1 MRKNIVDFITEP
13 ERQVPVTHDVDVLIC
28 GGGFAGVAAAI
39 AAARNGAS
47 VMLIEKYGFL
57 GGLATAALVITTPPL
72 NNGINREI
80 AKRLM
85 SWGSYAPNP
94 TWEDAADSGN
104 VDGIEGLKPYDPE
117 TTKFE
122 FVRML
127 LDQKVEIL
135 FHTYIVDAV
144 SSNGRIQAVL
154 VENKAGR
161 SAIRAKMFVDA
172 TGDADIA
179 FFAGAPVRDVERPIT
194 MMFNMA
200 DVDTKKALENLG
212 NWNVLKKVVRKAVEN
227 GELKFSQKTD
237 PDFGAPGIFA
247 ANLIHKGQIGV
258 WGGMLYSNRILDPKE
273 KTRAEIVTR
282 NEAFLLARYLNKN
295 VPGFENA
302 RLEQMS
308 TEVGIRATR
317 NLIGLYVPSKLEVT
331 QGVFPDTVVR
341 PYRNKSLALPY
352 RSLLP
357 QRIGNLIV
365 AGRCISADDA
375 IMGRLRLI
383 PVCSATGEAAGVAA
397 SLAVKQGVDAPSVDV
412 SEVQLILKDNGVEL

>member
-1 MRKNIVDFITEP
+1 
-13 ERQVPVTHDVDVLIC
+13 
-28 GGGFAGVAAAI
+28 
-39 AAARNGAS
+39 
-47 VMLIEKYGFL
+47 
-57 GGLATAALVITTPPL
+57 
-72 NNGINREI
+72 
-80 AKRLM
+80 
-85 SWGSYAPNP
+85 
-94 TWEDAADSGN
+94 
-104 VDGIEGLKPYDPE
+104 
-117 TTKFE
+117 
-122 FVRML
+122 ML

-212 NWNVLKKVVRKAVEN
+212 NWNALKKVVRKAVEN

>member
-1 MRKNIVDFITEP
+1 MNFVTEP
-13 ERQVPVTHDVDVLIC
+13 ERQIPVIYEADVLIC
-28 GGGFAGVAAAI
+28 GGGFAGVAAAV
-39 AAARNGAS
+39 AAARNGMS

-57 GGLATAALVITTPPL
+57 GGLATGALVITTPPL

-85 SWGSYAPNP
+85 SWGSYAPDPSRESTANS
-94 TWEDAADSGN
+94 DDI
-104 VDGIEGLKPYDPE
+104 DGLAGLKPYDPE

-135 FHTYIVDAV
+135 FHSYIAGVYQ
-144 SSNGRIQAVL
+144 SNGRIQAVF

-161 SAIRAKMFVDA
+161 SAVRAKMFVDA
-172 TGDADIA
+172 TGDADITV
-179 FFAGAPVRDVERPIT
+179 FAGAPVREVERPIT

-200 DVDTKKALENLG
+200 DVDTDKALEHLG
-212 NWNVLKKVVRKAVEN
+212 SWGALKKVVRKAVEN
-227 GELKFSQKTD
+227 GELQFSQKTD

-258 WGGMLYSNRILDPKE
+258 WGGMLYSNRILDPRE

-282 NEAFLLARYLNKN
+282 NEAFLLARYLSRNI
-295 VPGFENA
+295 PGFENA

-317 NLIGLYVPSKLEVT
+317 NLDGLYTPSKEEVIR
-331 QGVFPDTVVR
+331 GDFPDTVVR
-341 PYRNKSLALPY
+341 PYLNKSLALPY

-357 QRIGNLIV
+357 QRISNLLV
-365 AGRCISADDA
+365 AGRCISANDA

-397 SLAVKQGVDAPSVDV
+397 SIAVKQGLDAPAVDV
-412 SEVQLILKDNGVEL
+412 VELQSKLNDQGVQL

>member
-1 MRKNIVDFITEP
+1 MDFITEP
-13 ERQVPVTHDVDVLIC
+13 ERQIPVIYDADVLVC
-28 GGGFAGVAAAI
+28 GGGFAGVAAAVS
-39 AAARNGAS
+39 AARNGMS

-57 GGLATAALVITTPPL
+57 GGLATGALVITTPPL

-85 SWGSYAPNP
+85 AWGSYAPDSAF
-94 TWEDAADSGN
+94 EAAAHLDDI
-104 VDGIEGLKPYDPE
+104 DGLAGLKPYDPE

-135 FHTYIVDAV
+135 LHSYIAGVHR
-144 SSNGRIQAVL
+144 SNDRIQAVL

-161 SAIRAKMFVDA
+161 SAVRAKMFIDA

-179 FFAGAPVRDVERPIT
+179 VFAGAPVREVERPIT

-200 DVDTKKALENLG
+200 DVNTVKALEHLG
-212 NWNVLKKVVRKAVEN
+212 TWGALKKVVRKAVEN
-227 GELKFSQKTD
+227 GELQFSQKTD

-247 ANLIHKGQIGV
+247 ASLIHKGQIGV
-258 WGGMLYSNRILDPKE
+258 WGGMLYSNRILDPRE

-295 VPGFENA
+295 IPGFENA

-317 NLIGLYVPSKLEVT
+317 NLDGLCVPSKEEVIR
-331 QGVFPDTVVR
+331 GEFPDTVVR
-341 PYRNKSLALPY
+341 PYLHKSLALPY

-357 QRIGNLIV
+357 QRISNLLV
-365 AGRCISADDA
+365 AGRCISASDE

-397 SLAVKQGVDAPSVDV
+397 SIAVKQGVDAPAVDLG
-412 SEVQLILKDNGVEL
+412 ELRAMLNDQGVKL

>member
-1 MRKNIVDFITEP
+1 MDFVIEP
-13 ERQVPVTHDVDVLIC
+13 ERQVLVTHDVDVLVC
-28 GGGFAGVAAAI
+28 GGGFAGVAATI
-39 AAARNGAS
+39 GAARNGAS

-57 GGLATAALVITTPPL
+57 GGLATGALVITTPPL
-72 NNGINREI
+72 NNGINCEI
-80 AKRLM
+80 AKRLEA
-85 SWGSYAPNP
+85 WNSYAPNP
-94 TWEDAADSGN
+94 SWEDAADLDD
-104 VDGIEGLKPYDPE
+104 VDGLAGLKPYDPE

-135 FHTYIVDAV
+135 FHTYIVGALCSNDRVHAV
-144 SSNGRIQAVL
+144 FL
-154 VENKAGR
+154 ENKAGR
-161 SAIRAKMFVDA
+161 SAVRAKMFVDA

-179 FFAGAPVRDVERPIT
+179 VFAGAPVREVERPIT

-200 DVDTKKALENLG
+200 DVDREKALENLG
-212 NWNVLKKVVRKAVEN
+212 TWNSLKKVVRKAVEN
-227 GELKFSQKTD
+227 GELPFSQKTD

-247 ANLIHKGQIGV
+247 ASLIHKGQIGV

-317 NLIGLYVPSKLEVT
+317 NLVGLHVPSKKEVIR
-331 QGVFPDTVVR
+331 GEFPDTVVR

-357 QRIGNLIV
+357 QRIVNLLV
-365 AGRCISADDA
+365 AGRCISADDS

-383 PVCSATGEAAGVAA
+383 PVCSASGEAAGVAA
-397 SLAVKQGVDAPSVDV
+397 AIAVKQGVDAPAVDV
-412 SEVQLILKDNGVEL
+412 GELQSVLIDQGVQL

>member
-1 MRKNIVDFITEP
+1 MNFVTEP
-13 ERQVPVTHDVDVLIC
+13 ERQIPVIYEADVLIC
-28 GGGFAGVAAAI
+28 GGGFAGVAAAV
-39 AAARNGAS
+39 AAARNGMS

-57 GGLATAALVITTPPL
+57 GGLATGALVITTPPL

-85 SWGSYAPNP
+85 SWGSYAPDPSREFTANS
-94 TWEDAADSGN
+94 DDI
-104 VDGIEGLKPYDPE
+104 DGLAGLKPYDPE

-135 FHTYIVDAV
+135 FHSYIAGVYQ
-144 SSNGRIQAVL
+144 SNDRIQAVF

-161 SAIRAKMFVDA
+161 SAVRAKMFVDA

-179 FFAGAPVRDVERPIT
+179 VFAGAPVRVVERPIT

-200 DVDTKKALENLG
+200 DVDTDKALEHLG
-212 NWNVLKKVVRKAVEN
+212 SWGALKKVVRKAVEN
-227 GELKFSQKTD
+227 GELQFSQKTD

-258 WGGMLYSNRILDPKE
+258 WGGMLYSNRILDPRE

-282 NEAFLLARYLNKN
+282 NEAFLLARYLSRNI
-295 VPGFENA
+295 PGFENA

-317 NLIGLYVPSKLEVT
+317 NLDGLYTPSKEEVIR
-331 QGVFPDTVVR
+331 GDFPDTVVR
-341 PYRNKSLALPY
+341 PYLNKSLALPY

-357 QRIGNLIV
+357 QRISNLLV
-365 AGRCISADDA
+365 AGRCISANDA

-397 SLAVKQGVDAPSVDV
+397 SIAVKQGLDAPAVDV
-412 SEVQLILKDNGVEL
+412 DELQSKLNDQGVQL